1 MGDAVTGNMVNY
13 LKIIKKLQHLG
24 MDWGL
29 GGVGISPAFGDQGGD
44 TFRVPHIQ

>member
-1 MGDAVTGNMVNY
+1 MGDAVTGNMINY
-13 LKIIKKLQHLG
+13 LINKLQHLG